1 MVRLF
6 SILIL
11 LLSGLITNAQDDLFD
26 LLDDGPHLITNA
38 QEDLFDLLDDGPQ
51 PTQFT
56 YATFKGTKLLN
67 GQTNETPGKGVL
79 QYIIS
84 HRFGSFTD
92 EYLYNFFGLD
102 NAHIRMQLDYGI
114 SDRLN
119 VGIGRSSVLKT
130 SDAFLKYR
138 ALRQRTGGNAFPVS
152 LTLYSSMNY
161 RGARFT
167 DGLDH
172 YTSDRVSYHHQAIFA
187 RKMTEGIS
195 LVVAPSIVHWNLVPG
210 PEDPNDTYHLMLG
223 GRYKLTQRIALTG
236 EYAFSSNR
244 RYGSGATEEQFHNP
258 LSIGV
263 DIETGGHV
271 FQFHLS
277 NTRALSDPLWMA
289 RNPYSAANGSLF
301 LGFNISRV
309 FTVKQ

>member
-11 LLSGLITNAQDDLFD
+11 LLSG
-26 LLDDGPHLITNA
+26 LITNA

-152 LTLYSSMNY
+152 LTLYSSINY

-172 YTSDRVSYHHQAIFA
+172 YTSDRLSYHHQAIFS
-187 RKMTEGIS
+187 RKMNENLS
-195 LVVAPSIVHWNLVPG
+195 LIVAPSVVHWNLVPG
-210 PEDPNDTYHLMLG
+210 PGDPNDTYHLLLG
-223 GRYKLTQRIALTG
+223 GRHKLTKRIALTG

-244 RYGSGATEEQFHNP
+244 RYGSGATEERFHNP
-258 LSIGV
+258 LSVGV

-277 NTRALSDPLWMA
+277 NTRAMSDPLWMA
-289 RNPYSAANGSLF
+289 QNPYSAANGSLF

-309 FTVKQ
+309 FTVR

>member
-11 LLSGLITNAQDDLFD
+11 LLSG
-26 LLDDGPHLITNA
+26 LITNA

-223 GRYKLTQRIALTG
+223 GRYKLTKRIALTG

>member
-1 MVRLF
+1 MRRLRYIF
-6 SILIL
+6 ILS
-11 LLSGLITNAQDDLFD
+11 LSALIATAQEDIFD
-26 LLDDGPHLITNA
+26 LLDEETA
-38 QEDLFDLLDDGPQ
+38 S
-51 PTQFT
+51 TQYT

-102 NAHIRMQLDYGI
+102 NAHIRMQLDYGFT
-114 SDRLN
+114 DRLN

-130 SDAFLKYR
+130 SDAFIKYR
-138 ALRQRTGGNAFPVS
+138 ALRQKSGANAFPFS
-152 LTLYSSMNY
+152 ITLYSAFNY
-161 RGARFT
+161 RGARYT

-172 YTSDRVSYHHQAIFA
+172 YMSDRLSYHHQAVFA
-187 RKMTEGIS
+187 RKFNKNLS
-195 LVVAPSIVHWNLVPG
+195 LILAPSIVHWNLVPG
-210 PEDPNDTYHLMLG
+210 PEDPNDTYHLFIG
-223 GRYKLTQRIALTG
+223 GRYKLNNRIALTS

-244 RYGSGATEEQFHNP
+244 SYGSGAAEERFHNP
-258 LSIGV
+258 LSVGV

-277 NTRALSDPLWMA
+277 NTRAMSDPLWMA
-289 RNPYSAANGSLF
+289 QNPYSAANGSLF

-309 FTVKQ
+309 FTVSQ